1 MHEVMLALDKI
12 HPQTLPLQ
20 VFSHPHDF
28 FNFPSYCTTT
38 MSSKSRETHPL
49 LYEPL
54 PQSAHEIRLLTLQ
67 PSSNPEEM
75 ATYSVTR
82 KSLDSDLHFEALSYA
97 WGKPGDEATIIV
109 NGIPMAVKRNG
120 MSPGRDIWLSTSLP
134 RRKRVR
140 GFGYWLC

>member
-28 FNFPSYCTTT
+28 FNFLSYCTTT
-38 MSSKSRETHPL
+38 MSSKSGETHPL

-54 PQSAHEIRLLTLQ
+54 PQYSHDIRLLTLQ

-75 ATYSVTR
+75 AAHSLTR

-97 WGKPGDEATIIV
+97 WGEPGDEATIIV
-109 NGIPMAVKRNG
+109 KASQRPSEEISG
-120 MSPGRDIWLSTSLP
+120 MHLIFTDISTANI
-134 RRKRVR
+134 VD
-140 GFGYWLC
+140 